1 MDCLYVWEEKETRRS
16 SVKFVTFIKPIPQN
30 QKLSRGKG
38 SRLYLN
44 KDYVITWDAIGTQW
58 RSQYHGEPIEGKTS
72 VSIEFG
78 WNRMDIDSCVKSIL
92 DTLQGIAYVND
103 KHVSKLSVIRIDEPE
118 IRVTV
123 EQL

>member
-1 MDCLYVWEEKETRRS
+1 M
-16 SVKFVTFIKPIPQN
+16 KFVTFLKPIPQN
-30 QKLSRGKG
+30 RKLKVTRGHKRPYR
-38 SRLYLN
+38 SNEYA
-44 KDYVITWDAIGTQW
+44 VTWNAISMQW
-58 RSQYHGEPIEGKTS
+58 RSQYQGEPIQGKTS

-92 DTLQGIAYVND
+92 DTLQGIAYIND